1 MTTKKEMPA
10 RSGNYG
16 ASTDPK
22 DQLHS
27 TTPTEEIQA
36 LCNTISADLC
46 STVAPKLSQA
56 KALLN
61 DQGTLFFDQKN
72 PETEQEKSLLLYS
85 FPYASIRQDVI
96 RDLILDAARGLADIL
111 ERLEAGVREGRLPE

>member
-1 MTTKKEMPA
+1 MTSKKEMPA
-10 RSGNYG
+10 RSGNYE

-36 LCNTISADLC
+36 LCNTISADLYNR
-46 STVAPKLSQA
+46 VGVQLSEA
-56 KALLN
+56 KVILN
-61 DQGTLFFDQKN
+61 DQGNLFFDQKS
-72 PETEQEKSLLLYS
+72 PETEQEETLLLYS

-96 RDLILDAARGLADIL
+96 RDLVLDAVNGLVDVL
-111 ERLEAGVREGRLPE
+111 DRLESGVREGRLPE

>member
-1 MTTKKEMPA
+1 MTSKKEMPA

-16 ASTDPK
+16 ASADPK

-36 LCNTISADLC
+36 LCNTICADLYDK
-46 STVAPKLSQA
+46 VATQLSEA
-56 KALLN
+56 KVLLN
-61 DQGTLFFDQKN
+61 DQGNLFFDQKS
-72 PETEQEKSLLLYS
+72 PETEQEETLLLYS

-96 RDLILDAARGLADIL
+96 RDLVLDAVNGLADVL
-111 ERLEAGVREGRLPE
+111 DRLESGIREGRLPE